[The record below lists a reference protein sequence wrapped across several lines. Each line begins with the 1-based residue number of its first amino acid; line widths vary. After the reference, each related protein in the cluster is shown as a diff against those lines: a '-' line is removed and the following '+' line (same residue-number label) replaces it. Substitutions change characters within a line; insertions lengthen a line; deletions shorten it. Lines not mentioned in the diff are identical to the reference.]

1 MLKGAITCKKN
12 KQKKV
17 YNEFTLPKCLEK
29 SDIFFDI
36 LPPCPDKDSSFHLNV
51 VHYLKKRRINKEFIF
66 FFLFCFYRF
75 QLCFLW
81 MYVHVY
87 FKESSQNLRLFGN
100 ARKGYTFL
108 FLT

>member
-1 MLKGAITCKKN
+1 MCIYILLYDSHVVMLKGAITCKKN

-66 FFLFCFYRF
+66 FFCFAF
-75 QLCFLW
+75 IDFNFASCGC
-81 MYVHVY
+81 MYTYISKKVA
-87 FKESSQNLRLFGN
+87 K
-100 ARKGYTFL
+100 T
-108 FLT
+108 